1 MITYGGERVTLT
13 AGAPSIN
20 TIGVALGRITRFCGH
35 TQEFYTVLGHV
46 LTVAAIVPDEYAIYG
61 LMHDAQESLVADVPT
76 PMKSQVARNR
86 EHNLLKRIYI
96 SNGIPWPI
104 PDAAQDAVDVA
115 DEVALIAEAH
125 VLQHPGSIAQWGDE
139 YDKEAGRL
147 TRKHLKKVKD
157 WLDAEKAGKVF
168 ERAFHD
174 ALERSGIKPE
184 PVWK

>member
-13 AGAPSIN
+13 AGAPSIH

-35 TQEFYTVLGHV
+35 TGEFYTVLGHV
-46 LTVAAIVPDEYAIYG
+46 LTVAQLVPDKFAIYG

-96 SNGIPWPI
+96 TNGLPWPI
-104 PDAAQDAVDVA
+104 PDDAQDAVDIA
-115 DEVALIAEAH
+115 DEIALIAEAH
-125 VLQHPGSIAQWGDE
+125 VLKHPGSIAQWGDD
-139 YDKEAGRL
+139 YDADAAKL
-147 TRKHLKKVKD
+147 TRKHLRRVKG
-157 WLDAEKAGKVF
+157 WLEADKSGKTFEKA
-168 ERAFHD
+168 FHE
-174 ALERSGIKPE
+174 ALEKSSIKPE